1 MRQHKRRRA
10 DTLTEEELDLAV
22 AAGEPL
28 LRSSFAAGLDG
39 LAEFHSYQEEWLASW
54 QLPSGWREKL
64 ELDGASRK
72 ADRGGARFGRGCW
85 KAEAADCVCCRFGR
99 LT

>member
-54 QLPSGWREKL
+54 QLPLCWREKL
-64 ELDGASRK
+64 EVDGGVRDWPWTLSAGPDSTS
-72 ADRGGARFGRGCW
+72 
-85 KAEAADCVCCRFGR
+85 EHICCF
-99 LT
+99 